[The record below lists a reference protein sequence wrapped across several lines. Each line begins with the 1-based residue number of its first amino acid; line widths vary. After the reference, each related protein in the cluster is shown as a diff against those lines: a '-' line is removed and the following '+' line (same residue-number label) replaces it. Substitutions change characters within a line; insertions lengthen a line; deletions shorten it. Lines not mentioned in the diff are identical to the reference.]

1 MQKPK
6 IQRPVQREKS
16 AQQRERARCSENEC
30 TIQVGEE
37 HLEIV
42 AGSRPA
48 LHMLVP
54 ISFAAGAVVAFGL
67 LLHCASEGVW
77 AGMHTRASASL
88 ILSSCVPL
96 CTQAFP
102 GSAVALPCKPRN
114 SRCTLSSTRGSP
126 GSAVLVI
133 LAPL

>member
-16 AQQRERARCSENEC
+16 APQRERARCSENEC

-67 LLHCASEGVW
+67 LLQCASEGVW
-77 AGMHTRASASL
+77 ACTR
-88 ILSSCVPL
+88 V
-96 CTQAFP
+96 
-102 GSAVALPCKPRN
+102 
-114 SRCTLSSTRGSP
+114 
-126 GSAVLVI
+126 
-133 LAPL
+133 LAPLSFSLPVYLCAHRHPRDLLWRCRASRVILVALFPARAVRQALQSW